1 MRTVVTSAATEAGL
15 NLVIEPPSDKRILF
29 VSVGVSE
36 KEVKDR
42 MMKLKVRA
50 KAVVDAL
57 LAASKNTQLA
67 PPKPLCSFLARISSD
82 GVYYPG
88 AREVNGVLQSKFLW
102 PEEESV
108 RFFTSTYT
116 IFLFFSSPHSARA
129 GVAHERRRAADWHP
143 AASERTHDIE
153 HHVRA
158 LFSIVH
164 RAATMGP
171 QHRPPLRPNKTV
183 HRKFQAH
190 CIAAAPR
197 LQPGLVISHWHSSGT
212 VTSRDCC

>member
-15 NLVIEPPSDKRILF
+15 HLVIEPPSDKGILF

-102 PEEESV
+102 PAEESV
-108 RFFTSTYT
+108 RFFPSTPHVPL
-116 IFLFFSSPHSARA
+116 LFFSSQCP
-129 GVAHERRRAADWHP
+129 RR
-143 AASERTHDIE
+143 
-153 HHVRA
+153 
-158 LFSIVH
+158 
-164 RAATMGP
+164 
-171 QHRPPLRPNKTV
+171 
-183 HRKFQAH
+183 
-190 CIAAAPR
+190 
-197 LQPGLVISHWHSSGT
+197 
-212 VTSRDCC
+212 CCP